1 MTGQNTSLSRVILGD
16 CTEVLRDL
24 ARDGFLVD
32 AVVTDPPYHFASI
45 VSRLGS
51 PDAAPIQ
58 SGQTGAYARASK
70 GFMGQ
75 EWDGG
80 DVAFRVDTWR
90 RVFDVMKPGAH
101 LIAFAATKGYHR
113 MVCAIEDAGFE
124 IKDMIPWLYAT
135 GFPKS
140 HNISKIMRE
149 HGKVCCCEDEDL
161 RDMPTGVGSEGSVS
175 GIAQSDLRA
184 KLHGEAGF
192 HSGEGTSPE
201 TENASRGE
209 LRGVRPGEGN
219 SAGVAKE
226 GKKPHLQ
233 SSVQRSPEGE
243 GLGQTR
249 PQGSGGTNDLERDE
263 RSGQSCLE
271 GRGDTQAPKG
281 ELQGGPL
288 CQGPGMGEVDV
299 TKGRVHHGTQA
310 SDGPD
315 VRLSADQGGSGQSHR
330 PQSLQQSSEQSRTLA
345 DERRPQARRGG
356 EICPRCRKP
365 MFSEGL
371 GTALK
376 PAIEPVVLAQK
387 PISETSIEANVL
399 RWGVGA
405 ININACRIPI
415 DDDQYARNCSGRRGH
430 DQNRDRSMNFHL
442 TAGNG
447 SDLGRFPA
455 NICHDGSAE
464 VLEAFAEY
472 GERGAI
478 APVHTRSADKFRS
491 TYGEFKGNVDEGG
504 STFRADSGTA
514 ARFFYSSKATQGERV
529 FECKVCG
536 QHKLGK
542 LDCGHD
548 EFRTHPTVKPISL
561 MRWFVEMV
569 TPPGGLVLDP
579 FAGTGTTGAAA
590 REAGVQSLM
599 IEASE
604 NHVRDIGVRL
614 GISVEDLLSAK
625 VEAAQCSHGDQID
638 MFL

>member
-1 MTGQNTSLSRVILGD
+1 MTGQNTSSARVILGD

-24 ARDGFLVD
+24 ARDGELVD

-58 SGQTGAYARASK
+58 SGQTGAYQRASQ

-101 LIAFAATKGYHR
+101 LIAFASTKGYHR
-113 MVCAIEDAGFE
+113 MVCAIEDAGFD
-124 IKDMIPWLYAT
+124 IRDMVPWLYGT

-140 HNISKIMRE
+140 HNLD
-149 HGKVCCCEDEDL
+149 GDW
-161 RDMPTGVGSEGSVS
+161 EGW
-175 GIAQSDLRA
+175 
-184 KLHGEAGF
+184 
-192 HSGEGTSPE
+192 
-201 TENASRGE
+201 
-209 LRGVRPGEGN
+209 
-219 SAGVAKE
+219 
-226 GKKPHLQ
+226 
-233 SSVQRSPEGE
+233 
-243 GLGQTR
+243 
-249 PQGSGGTNDLERDE
+249 
-263 RSGQSCLE
+263 
-271 GRGDTQAPKG
+271 
-281 ELQGGPL
+281 
-288 CQGPGMGEVDV
+288 
-299 TKGRVHHGTQA
+299 
-310 SDGPD
+310 
-315 VRLSADQGGSGQSHR
+315 
-330 PQSLQQSSEQSRTLA
+330 
-345 DERRPQARRGG
+345 
-356 EICPRCRKP
+356 
-365 MFSEGL
+365 

-387 PISETSIEANVL
+387 PISKGSIEANVL

-405 ININACRIPI
+405 INVDACRIHG
-415 DDDQYARNCSGRRGH
+415 DDAQGGSYTVKRFNPGADVNKTGAWKQDAIFEGEMKPGRW
-430 DQNRDRSMNFHL
+430 
-442 TAGNG
+442 
-447 SDLGRFPA
+447 PA
-455 NICHDGSAE
+455 NICHDGSVE

-478 APVHTRSADKFRS
+478 APVHTRSGDKFRS

-536 QHKLGK
+536 AHTLGK
-542 LDCGHD
+542 PACGHD
-548 EFRTHPTVKPISL
+548 AEWAANREMLRTHPTVKPISL
-561 MRWFVEMV
+561 MRWYVEMV

-614 GISVEDLLSAK
+614 GISVDDLLSAN
-625 VEAAQCSHGDQID
+625 VESAPCSHGDQID